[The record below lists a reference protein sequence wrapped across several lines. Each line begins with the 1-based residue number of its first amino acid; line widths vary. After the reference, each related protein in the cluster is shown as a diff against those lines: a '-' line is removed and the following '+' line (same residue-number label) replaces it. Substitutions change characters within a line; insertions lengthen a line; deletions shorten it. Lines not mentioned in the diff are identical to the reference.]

1 MIAQVAKLR
10 VSCVRRRTGRVAVVI
25 RKRHSLN
32 LGKGKDLCPK
42 AQERFDYFILT
53 DRFDLGLKKNK
64 NNPQSKTV

>member
-10 VSCVRRRTGRVAVVI
+10 VSCVRLWTAGVAVVI
-25 RKRHSLN
+25 RKRHSRN

-53 DRFDLGLKKNK
+53 DRFDLGLKK
-64 NNPQSKTV
+64 